1 MAKRK
6 ARKFFNRVLIIA
18 AAAIVVLLA
27 LALFRTGAPPM
38 VTIEPGLPGIGR
50 RTPVT
55 VTVEE
60 GGRGLGNIKVELVQG
75 DLRATLGERAHVP
88 REFWM
93 FWGPRQTRDVL
104 EVVAGRDTAQGLRE
118 GEATIRVVAD
128 RAGTWL
134 RYPDPVVEELA
145 LEVRLRPPS
154 LQVLSTGVNVA
165 QGGSEVV
172 VYRVGESAVR
182 DGVRAGDRFFP
193 GYALPGGE
201 AGDRFA
207 LFAVPYDLDDIEQ
220 VRLLAIDDV
229 DNQAEAAIVNR
240 FGRKSL
246 RTDTIRVS
254 DEFMERVVPTILSNS
269 PELTDRGNLLDN
281 YLQINSDLRNRNAK
295 TLEELAASSAE
306 TFYWSQPFL
315 QMPNTKVMASFAE
328 RRTYMYDGRTV
339 DEQDHLGFDL
349 ASTRQAPVPAAN
361 DGKVVL
367 ARYLGIYGNTVVI
380 DHGFGLMSLYGHL
393 SSIDVAE
400 GQHVVRGDTVGRT
413 GATGLAG
420 GDHLHF
426 TILLQGL
433 PVTPMEWWDRRWI
446 RDHLDAKLGD
456 TLPFTP

>member
-1 MAKRK
+1 
-6 ARKFFNRVLIIA
+6 
-18 AAAIVVLLA
+18 
-27 LALFRTGAPPM
+27 
-38 VTIEPGLPGIGR
+38 
-50 RTPVT
+50 
-55 VTVEE
+55 
-60 GGRGLGNIKVELVQG
+60 
-75 DLRATLGERAHVP
+75 
-88 REFWM
+88 
-93 FWGPRQTRDVL
+93 
-104 EVVAGRDTAQGLRE
+104 
-118 GEATIRVVAD
+118 
-128 RAGTWL
+128 
-134 RYPDPVVEELA
+134 
-145 LEVRLRPPS
+145 
-154 LQVLSTGVNVA
+154 
-165 QGGSEVV
+165 
-172 VYRVGESAVR
+172 
-182 DGVRAGDRFFP
+182 FFP
-193 GYALPGGE
+193 GYVLPGGE

-207 LFAVPYDLDDIEQ
+207 LFAVPYDLDDVEQ

-229 DNQAEAAIVNR
+229 DNRAEAAIVNR
-240 FGRKSL
+240 FDKKPL
-246 RTDTIRVS
+246 RTDTIQVS
-254 DEFMERVVPTILSNS
+254 DAFMERVVPTILYNS
-269 PELTDRGNLLDN
+269 PEMTDRGNLLEN
-281 YLQINSDLRNRNAK
+281 YLQINSDLRSRNAK

-328 RRTYMYDGRTV
+328 RRTYMYEGRAV

-361 DGKVVL
+361 DGEVVL

-400 GQHVVRGDTVGRT
+400 GQHVVRGDSVGRT

-456 TLPFTP
+456 SLPFTP